1 MRNGMEYVDMV
12 RINAKVGIKYTSCIS
27 AFVASS
33 SVLFGY
39 IVDRSEMADGVW
51 LLLDTPVGRGLV
63 VRD

>member
-1 MRNGMEYVDMV
+1 MV